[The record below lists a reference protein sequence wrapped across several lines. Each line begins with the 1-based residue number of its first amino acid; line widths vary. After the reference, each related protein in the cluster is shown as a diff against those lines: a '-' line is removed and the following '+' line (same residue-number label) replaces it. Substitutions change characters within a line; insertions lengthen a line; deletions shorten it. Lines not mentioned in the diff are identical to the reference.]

1 MSGHPSSG
9 FGARRWFLILMT
21 LACAGGLIGRAVDL
35 QVNRHEFLK
44 GEGNARHLRVA
55 TIPVRRG
62 MLLDRNG
69 EPLAATAPV
78 QSVWINPQELDERG
92 ETPGWTAIEKMLSLS
107 KGTIHDIALE
117 RGDRQFVYL
126 RRHVEPSLA
135 QEIDALGVLGVH
147 LQREDRRYYPMGEAA
162 AHVVGF
168 TDIDNRGQEGIE
180 LAFDKVLSGES
191 GKKRVIRDRL
201 GRNVEDVESI
211 HPAWPGRDLTL
222 SIDRRIQAVAHR
234 SLLEAVR
241 RHDAKAGS
249 AVVLNV
255 HSGEV
260 LAVVN
265 QPSYNP
271 NKRGDRSNHKLRN
284 RAITD
289 LFEPGSTVKPFTVA
303 AALASGSVQPDTE
316 VNTSPGFMRVGGY
329 VIRDIRDF
337 GVLDVTGI
345 IRKSSNVGAA
355 KLGLS
360 LAPRDLWRGLDR
372 MGLATSTGSGF
383 PGEAYGT
390 LPDFSTWGEAR
401 QVTLSYGYGLSVTLL
416 QLARAYAI
424 FGNGGLLPDLRF
436 LKTQGV
442 PPAPRVMDAAIAD
455 AICRMLEE
463 VVQPGGTAVLAQV
476 EGYRIGGKTGTIR
489 KLEDGGYVDS
499 HVALFAGLAPM
510 SAPLLSVAVV
520 IDEPSDGIYYGG
532 RVAAPVFSEIVAE
545 SLRFLKIPPDVPDP
559 ASPKS
564 PSGTM
569 AGIEAAFD
577 PLVVGSGYP
586 NNENAS
592 R

>member
-1 MSGHPSSG
+1 MSGIG
-9 FGARRWFLILMT
+9 DFGARRWFLILLT
-21 LACAGGLIGRAVDL
+21 IACASGLIGRAVDL
-35 QVNRHEFLK
+35 QINRHEFLK

-78 QSVWINPQELDERG
+78 QSVWVNPQELEAKG
-92 ETPGWTAIEKMLSLS
+92 EAHDGWMRIEKALALEERS
-107 KGTIHDIALE
+107 IHDIASARSE
-117 RGDRQFVYL
+117 RQFVYL

-135 QEIDALGVLGVH
+135 QEIEAMDIPGVH

-211 HPAWPGRDLTL
+211 HPAWPGRDLAL

-234 SLLEAVR
+234 SLSEAVR
-241 RHDAKAGS
+241 RHGAKAGS

-255 HSGEV
+255 HSGEL

-271 NKRGDRSNHKLRN
+271 NNRGDRANHKLRN

-303 AALASGSVQPDTE
+303 AALASGSVQADTE
-316 VNTSPGFMRVGGY
+316 VDTSPGFMRVGGY
-329 VIRDIRDF
+329 VIRDVRDF

-442 PPAPRVMDAAIAD
+442 PPAPRVMDAAIA
-455 AICRMLEE
+455 AEICRMLEE
-463 VVQPGGTAVLAQV
+463 VVQPGGTATRAHV

-489 KLEDGGYVDS
+489 KLVDGGYGDR

-520 IDEPSDGIYYGG
+520 IDEPSGGVYYGG
-532 RVAAPVFSEIVAE
+532 LVAAPVFSEIVAE
-545 SLRFLKIPPDVPDP
+545 SLRFLGVPPDAPEP
-559 ASPKS
+559 S
-564 PSGTM
+564 PSTPPAGTVV
-569 AGIEAAFD
+569 GIEAAFD
-577 PLVVGSGYP
+577 PVAGESGYSTI
-586 NNENAS
+586 EKAAQ
-592 R
+592 